1 MGVAVVMVEKRPSGA
16 EKEPRRGDLS
26 PDRGGRGRAA
36 ASIFIVECSS
46 ISHIKGLI
54 RPFMKLKTYLDYL

>member
-26 PDRGGRGRAA
+26 PDRGRRGHAA
-36 ASIFIVECSS
+36 ASLNITQHKKTKET
-46 ISHIKGLI
+46 
-54 RPFMKLKTYLDYL
+54 LKYYK

>member
-1 MGVAVVMVEKRPSGA
+1 MSVRQGGEKLRIDRSPIRSGMGVAVVMVEKRPSWA

-36 ASIFIVECSS
+36 ASI
-46 ISHIKGLI
+46 
-54 RPFMKLKTYLDYL
+54 